1 MLSCNVVCCDD
12 KVFVCIWV
20 HPERFWQRDFSGTG
34 TSSNAEWPCQG
45 NERCQTIYYGEDV
58 AFNWLDVRSSYHWDA
73 DVPKCRLVHVPVGTW
88 VRWGWG
94 GTSVT
99 WWRRSLQIWT
109 LTVKLRRK
117 IGQHTGKFKWLR
129 IVSLFSRYVCPRD
142 FVKQAV
148 GAYSICFC
156 IFNLMH
162 VTYTATANV

>member
-1 MLSCNVVCCDD
+1 MLSCNVDCCDY

-45 NERCQTIYYGEDV
+45 NERCQKTYYREDV
-58 AFNWLDVRSSYHWDA
+58 AFNCLDVRSSYHWDA
-73 DVPKCRLVHVPVGTW
+73 DVPKCRLVDVPVGTW

-99 WWRRSLQIWT
+99 WWRRSLYAWT

-117 IGQHTGKFKWLR
+117 IGQPTGNLKWCFF
-129 IVSLFSRYVCPRD
+129 SLFSRYVCPRK
-142 FVKQAV
+142 FVKQTV
-148 GAYSICFC
+148 GAYSILVFFFVFSIECM
-156 IFNLMH
+156 LH
-162 VTYTATANV
+162 T